1 METKSKQIKNMKL
14 QVQDI
19 LTRYPE
25 ARDSDR
31 VLIALYWEIEQPL
44 LFGFRTAEA
53 VIRAFKA
60 CELTMPDDITRT
72 RRAVQMQHP
81 DLRSTKQKELE
92 RLAMEA
98 DVRANIN
105 NQ

>member
-31 VLIALYWEIEQPL
+31 ELIALYWEIQQPL
-44 LFGFRTAEA
+44 LFAFRTAEA

-72 RRAVQMQHP
+72 RRMVQMQYP
-81 DLRSTKQKELE
+81 DLRSTKQKE
-92 RLAMEA
+92 RDAMEA
-98 DVRANIN
+98 DVTANIN
-105 NQ
+105 REP